1 MVGSIGWIL
10 AGAIGVVIL
19 VLLVWILLGLAV

>member
-10 AGAIGVVIL
+10 AGAIGAVIL
-19 VLLVWILLGLAV
+19 LLLAWILLGLAV

>member
-19 VLLVWILLGLAV
+19 LLLVWILLGLAV

>member
-10 AGAIGVVIL
+10 AGAIGAVIL
-19 VLLVWILLGLAV
+19 LLLVWILLGLAV